1 MTVCSTCLPPEMLR
15 EISRFVNLRTLA
27 AMSRATRYT
36 RKSLPVG
43 LAVTRVGPRPVSF
56 PRQVVNRSR
65 SVAKASP
72 LKFSRDVIDRTNP
85 AAYKNNTWRFYF
97 PWSRDYIL
105 FTNTLNG
112 QPFIIDKKT
121 GERKPVPARLGVVNG
136 PLQFLQNRKPGF
148 HTWSEYVKRSMKNR
162 RLVAGTSVRNAKYA
176 QINANVQRLVGGDQ
190 RALNRYSL
198 SNLVWWAN
206 PTKWMQMNGIPY
218 VKYKGQ
224 WTRCCS
230 NGTLT
235 KNNII
240 DNIHLQSS
248 ARR

>member
-1 MTVCSTCLPPEMLR
+1 MSGCSTCLPPEMLR
-15 EISRFVNLRTLA
+15 EIARFADPRTLA
-27 AMSRATRYT
+27 ALSRATKYT

-72 LKFSRDVIDRTNP
+72 LRFSRDVIDRTNP

-105 FTNTLNG
+105 FTNTRNG

-121 GERKPVPARLGVVNG
+121 GARKPVPARLGVVNG

-162 RLVAGTSVRNAKYA
+162 RLVAGTSVRNARRHRSDFQEMLLIVQTLPHTRTIRGGSTSRGRETTFCL
-176 QINANVQRLVGGDQ
+176 QIHGTVNRL
-190 RALNRYSL
+190 
-198 SNLVWWAN
+198 
-206 PTKWMQMNGIPY
+206 
-218 VKYKGQ
+218 
-224 WTRCCS
+224 
-230 NGTLT
+230 
-235 KNNII
+235 
-240 DNIHLQSS
+240 
-248 ARR
+248 